1 MKRATITETKNNLSR
16 LLDEVRRGETIL
28 ITERKV
34 PVARIEPVR
43 GSSGTKDDRLA
54 ALVGEGIVSLPE
66 RALDASALR
75 AVPLPMLLKADS
87 AVRALLADRE
97 GSL

>member
-1 MKRATITETKNNLSR
+1 MKRATITETKNSLSR

-43 GSSGTKDDRLA
+43 GSAGAKDDRLA
-54 ALVGEGIVSLPE
+54 ALIGEGIVSPPE
-66 RALDASALR
+66 RAPDVSALR
-75 AVPLPMLLKADS
+75 AEPRPLLVKADS
-87 AVRALLADRE
+87 AVKALLADRE

>member
-1 MKRATITETKNNLSR
+1 MKRATITETKNGLSR

-43 GSSGTKDDRLA
+43 GSPGTKDDRLA
-54 ALVGEGIVSLPE
+54 VLISEGIVSPPE
-66 RALDASALR
+66 RTLDVSALR
-75 AVPLPMLLKADS
+75 AEPLPLLVTADS
-87 AVRALLADRE
+87 AVKALLADRE
-97 GSL
+97 DSP

>member
-16 LLDEVRRGETIL
+16 LLGEVQRGETVL

-43 GSSGTKDDRLA
+43 GSAGGKDDRLA
-54 ALVGEGIVSLPE
+54 MLIGEGVVSPPE
-66 RALDASALR
+66 RAIDASALR
-75 AVPLPMLLKADS
+75 AEPRPKLVKGDS
-87 AVRALLADRE
+87 AVQALLADRGE
-97 GSL
+97 SS

>member
-1 MKRATITETKNNLSR
+1 MKRATITETKNGLSR

-43 GSSGTKDDRLA
+43 GSPGTKDDRLA
-54 ALVGEGIVSLPE
+54 VLIGEGIVSP
-66 RALDASALR
+66 RSALSTC
-75 AVPLPMLLKADS
+75 PPS
-87 AVRALLADRE
+87 VR
-97 GSL
+97 SLFRNW

>member
-1 MKRATITETKNNLSR
+1 MRRATITETKNNLSR

-43 GSSGTKDDRLA
+43 GSPGTQDVRLA
-54 ALVGEGIVSLPE
+54 VLIGEGIVCPPERDLDVSAFRAESLP
-66 RALDASALR
+66 RLVGAG
-75 AVPLPMLLKADS
+75 S
-87 AVRALLADRE
+87 AVKALLTDRE
-97 GSL
+97 ESP

>member
-1 MKRATITETKNNLSR
+1 MKRATITETKNGLSR

-43 GSSGTKDDRLA
+43 GSPGTKDDRLA
-54 ALVGEGIVSLPE
+54 ALIGQGIVSPPE
-66 RALDASALR
+66 RNLDVAALR
-75 AVPLPMLLKADS
+75 AEPLPRPKSADS
-87 AVRALLADRE
+87 AVKALLADRE
-97 GSL
+97 DSP

>member
-1 MKRATITETKNNLSR
+1 MKRATITETKNGLSR

-43 GSSGTKDDRLA
+43 GSAGTKDDRLA
-54 ALVGEGIVSLPE
+54 VLIGEGIVSPPE
-66 RALDASALR
+66 RNLNVSALR
-75 AVPLPMLLKADS
+75 AESLPRLVS
-87 AVRALLADRE
+87 AVSAVKALLADRE
-97 GSL
+97 ESP

>member
-1 MKRATITETKNNLSR
+1 MKRATITETKNGLSR

-43 GSSGTKDDRLA
+43 GSSGTEDDRLA
-54 ALVGEGIVSLPE
+54 ALIGEGIVSPPD
-66 RALDASALR
+66 RALDVSALR
-75 AVPLPMLLKADS
+75 AEPLPKLVNAGSALK
-87 AVRALLADRE
+87 ALLADRE
-97 GSL
+97 GSP

>member
-1 MKRATITETKNNLSR
+1 MKRATITETKNGLSR

-43 GSSGTKDDRLA
+43 GSPGAKDDRLA
-54 ALVGEGIVSLPE
+54 ALIGEGIVSPPE
-66 RALDASALR
+66 RALDVAAFR
-75 AVPLPMLLKADS
+75 AQPLPRLGRADS
-87 AVRALLADRE
+87 AVKALLADRE
-97 GSL
+97 DSP

>member
-1 MKRATITETKNNLSR
+1 MKRATITETKNGLSR

-43 GSSGTKDDRLA
+43 GSPGTKDDRLA
-54 ALVGEGIVSLPE
+54 VLIGEGIVAPPE
-66 RALDASALR
+66 RTIDVSALR
-75 AVPLPMLLKADS
+75 AEPLPKLRGSIS
-87 AVRALLADRE
+87 AVKALLADRE
-97 GSL
+97 DSP